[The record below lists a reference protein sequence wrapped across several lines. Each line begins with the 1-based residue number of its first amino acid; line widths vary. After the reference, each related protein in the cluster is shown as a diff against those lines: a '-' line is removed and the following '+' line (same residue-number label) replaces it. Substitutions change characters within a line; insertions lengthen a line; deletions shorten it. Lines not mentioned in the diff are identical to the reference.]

1 MKLFE
6 RLVEYELEHIMK
18 GKRSDKE
25 YKSLDYNKYSVNP
38 VFFQFLKDVKYSIS
52 KNNDDEDEVYV
63 ADFEVSNCKL
73 NITYNDYG
81 NMKFTEKYSITDI
94 KSRDILQKQTLII
107 VKVFSEMLDKI
118 ITNIENFKY
127 NPNMISDK
135 LGKFT
140 RTHFKDDNSYS
151 VYLDSYN
158 NDIVILSKEGSNIT
172 YRGNIV
178 MGEIVYREIRD
189 DNVEGLSR
197 VSYNSKWLLKYIKF
211 ADEIFKKTE
220 EEILFDIFIS

>member
-1 MKLFE
+1 
-6 RLVEYELEHIMK
+6 
-18 GKRSDKE
+18 
-25 YKSLDYNKYSVNP
+25 
-38 VFFQFLKDVKYSIS
+38 
-52 KNNDDEDEVYV
+52 
-63 ADFEVSNCKL
+63 
-73 NITYNDYG
+73 
-81 NMKFTEKYSITDI
+81 MKFTEKYSITDI

-127 NPNMISDK
+127 NPNMILDK
-135 LGKFT
+135 LEKFT
-140 RTHFKDDNSYS
+140 RTHFKDDISYS

-189 DNVEGLSR
+189 NNVEGLSR
-197 VSYNSKWLLKYIKF
+197 VSYNSKWLLSYIKF
-211 ADEIFKKTE
+211 ADEIFKKIE

>member
-1 MKLFE
+1 MRFFE
-6 RLVEYELEHIMK
+6 RLVEYELNNIMK

-25 YKSLDYNKYSVNP
+25 YKSLDYTKYSVNP
-38 VFFQFLKDVKYSIS
+38 EFFQFLKDVEYSIS
-52 KNNDDEDEVYV
+52 KNNEDYA
-63 ADFEVSNCKL
+63 ADFEVSNCNL
-73 NITYNDYG
+73 NIKYNDYG
-81 NMKFTEKYSITDI
+81 NMEFTEKYFITDI
-94 KSRDILQKQTLII
+94 KSRDVLQKQMLII

-118 ITNIENFKY
+118 IMNIKNFRY

-189 DNVEGLSR
+189 NNVAGLSR
-197 VSYNSKWLLKYIKF
+197 VSYNSKWLLTYIKF
-211 ADEIFKKTE
+211 ADEIFKKIE

>member
-1 MKLFE
+1 MRFFE
-6 RLVEYELEHIMK
+6 RLVEYELNNIMK

-25 YKSLDYNKYSVNP
+25 YKSLDYTKYSVNP
-38 VFFQFLKDVKYSIS
+38 EFFQFLKDVKYSIS
-52 KNNDDEDEVYV
+52 KNNEDYV
-63 ADFEVSNCKL
+63 ADFEVSNCNL
-73 NITYNDYG
+73 NIKYNDDG
-81 NMKFTEKYSITDI
+81 NVKFTEKYSITDI
-94 KSRDILQKQTLII
+94 KSRNVLQKQMLII

-118 ITNIENFKY
+118 ITNIENFRY

-140 RTHFKDDNSYS
+140 RNHFKDDVSYS

-189 DNVEGLSR
+189 NNVAGLSR
-197 VSYNSKWLLKYIKF
+197 VSYNSKWLLSYIKF
-211 ADEIFKKTE
+211 ADEIFKKIE
-220 EEILFDIFIS
+220 EEILFNIFIS

>member
-6 RLVEYELEHIMK
+6 RLVEYELEKIMK

-25 YKSLDYNKYSVNP
+25 YKSFDYNKYSVNP
-38 VFFQFLKDVKYSIS
+38 VFFQFLKDVKYSIF
-52 KNNDDEDEVYV
+52 KDDEEYAEYAV
-63 ADFEVSNCKL
+63 DFKLSNCNL
-73 NITYNDYG
+73 NIKYNDYG
-81 NMKFTEKYSITDI
+81 NMEFTEKYSITDI
-94 KSRDILQKQTLII
+94 KLRDILQKQTLII

-118 ITNIENFKY
+118 VTNIKNFRY

-140 RTHFKDDNSYS
+140 RTHFKDDTSYS

-158 NDIVILSKEGSNIT
+158 NDIVILSKEGSNIS

-189 DNVEGLSR
+189 NNVEGLSR
-197 VSYNSKWLLKYIKF
+197 VSYNSKWLLTYIKF
-211 ADEIFKKTE
+211 ADEIFKKIE

>member
-1 MKLFE
+1 MRFFE
-6 RLVEYELEHIMK
+6 RLVEYELNNIMK

-25 YKSLDYNKYSVNP
+25 YKSLDYTKYSINP
-38 VFFQFLKDVKYSIS
+38 VFFQFLKDIKYSIS
-52 KNNDDEDEVYV
+52 KNDEGYS

-81 NMKFTEKYSITDI
+81 NMEFTEKYSITDI
-94 KSRDILQKQTLII
+94 KSRDVLQKQTLII

-118 ITNIENFKY
+118 ITNIKNFKY

-140 RTHFKDDNSYS
+140 RTHFKDDISYS

-158 NDIVILSKEGSNIT
+158 NDIVILSKEGSNIS

-189 DNVEGLSR
+189 NNVEGLSR
-197 VSYNSKWLLKYIKF
+197 VSYNSKWLLTYIKF
-211 ADEIFKKTE
+211 ADEIFKKIE
-220 EEILFDIFIS
+220 EEILFDIFIL

>member
-1 MKLFE
+1 MRFFE
-6 RLVEYELEHIMK
+6 RLVEHELNNIMK

-38 VFFQFLKDVKYSIS
+38 EFFQFLKDVEYSIS
-52 KNNDDEDEVYV
+52 KNNEDYA
-63 ADFEVSNCKL
+63 ADFEVSNCNL
-73 NITYNDYG
+73 NIKYNDYG
-81 NMKFTEKYSITDI
+81 NMEFTEKYSITDI
-94 KSRDILQKQTLII
+94 KSRDVLQKQMLII

-118 ITNIENFKY
+118 IMNIKNFRY
-127 NPNMISDK
+127 NPKMISDK

-158 NDIVILSKEGSNIT
+158 NDIVVLSKEGSNIT

-189 DNVEGLSR
+189 DNVAGLSR
-197 VSYNSKWLLKYIKF
+197 VSYNSKWLLSYIKF
-211 ADEIFKKTE
+211 ADEIFKKIE
-220 EEILFDIFIS
+220 EEILFDIFVS

>member
-1 MKLFE
+1 MRFFE
-6 RLVEYELEHIMK
+6 RLVEYELNNIMK

-25 YKSLDYNKYSVNP
+25 YKSLDYTKYSVNP
-38 VFFQFLKDVKYSIS
+38 VFFQFLKDIKYSIS
-52 KNNDDEDEVYV
+52 KNDEGYS

-81 NMKFTEKYSITDI
+81 NMEFTEKYSITDI
-94 KSRDILQKQTLII
+94 KSRDVLQKQTLII

-118 ITNIENFKY
+118 ITNIKNFKY
-127 NPNMISDK
+127 NANMISDK

-140 RTHFKDDNSYS
+140 RTHFKDDISYS

-158 NDIVILSKEGSNIT
+158 NDIVILSKEGSNIS

-189 DNVEGLSR
+189 NNVEGLSR
-197 VSYNSKWLLKYIKF
+197 VSYNSKWLLTYIKF
-211 ADEIFKKTE
+211 ADEIFKKIE

>member
-1 MKLFE
+1 MRFFE
-6 RLVEYELEHIMK
+6 RLVEYELNNIMK

-25 YKSLDYNKYSVNP
+25 YKSLDYTKYSVNP
-38 VFFQFLKDVKYSIS
+38 VFFQFLKDIKYSIS
-52 KNNDDEDEVYV
+52 KNDEGYS

-81 NMKFTEKYSITDI
+81 NMEFTEKYSITDI
-94 KSRDILQKQTLII
+94 KSRDVLQKQTLII

-118 ITNIENFKY
+118 ITNIKNFKY

-140 RTHFKDDNSYS
+140 RSHFKDDISYS

-158 NDIVILSKEGSNIT
+158 NDIVILSKEGSNIS

-189 DNVEGLSR
+189 NNVEGLSR
-197 VSYNSKWLLKYIKF
+197 VSYNSKWLLTYIKF
-211 ADEIFKKTE
+211 ADEIFKKIE

>member
-1 MKLFE
+1 MRFFE
-6 RLVEYELEHIMK
+6 RLVEYELNNIMK
-18 GKRSDKE
+18 EKRSDKE
-25 YKSLDYNKYSVNP
+25 YKSLDYTKYSVNP
-38 VFFQFLKDVKYSIS
+38 EFFQFLKDVKYSIS
-52 KNNDDEDEVYV
+52 KNNEDYV
-63 ADFEVSNCKL
+63 ADFEVSNCNL
-73 NITYNDYG
+73 NIKYNDDG
-81 NMKFTEKYSITDI
+81 NVKFTEKYSITDI
-94 KSRDILQKQTLII
+94 KSRNVLQKQMLII

-118 ITNIENFKY
+118 ITNIENFRY

-140 RTHFKDDNSYS
+140 RTHFKDDISYS

-197 VSYNSKWLLKYIKF
+197 VSYNSKWLLTYIKF
-211 ADEIFKKTE
+211 ADEIFKKIE

>member
-1 MKLFE
+1 MRFFE
-6 RLVEYELEHIMK
+6 RLVEYELENIMK

-25 YKSLDYNKYSVNP
+25 YKFLDYNKYSVNP

-52 KNNDDEDEVYV
+52 KNDEEYS
-63 ADFEVSNCKL
+63 ADFKLSNCNL
-73 NITYNDYG
+73 NIKYNDYG
-81 NMKFTEKYSITDI
+81 NIKFTEKYSITDI

-118 ITNIENFKY
+118 ITNIKNFKY

-140 RTHFKDDNSYS
+140 RTHFKDDISYS

-158 NDIVILSKEGSNIT
+158 NDIVVLSKEGSNIN
-172 YRGNIV
+172 YRENII
-178 MGEIVYREIRD
+178 MDEILYREIRD
-189 DNVEGLSR
+189 NNVEGLSR
-197 VSYNSKWLLKYIKF
+197 VSYNSNWLLSYIKF
-211 ADEIFKKTE
+211 ADEIFKKIE

>member
-1 MKLFE
+1 MRFFE
-6 RLVEYELEHIMK
+6 RLVEHELTNIMK

-38 VFFQFLKDVKYSIS
+38 EFFQFLKDVEYSIS
-52 KNNDDEDEVYV
+52 KNNEDYA
-63 ADFEVSNCKL
+63 ADFEVSNCNL
-73 NITYNDYG
+73 NIKYNDYG
-81 NMKFTEKYSITDI
+81 NMEFTEKYSITDI
-94 KSRDILQKQTLII
+94 KSRDVLQKQMLII

-118 ITNIENFKY
+118 IMNIKNFRY
-127 NPNMISDK
+127 NPKMISDK

-158 NDIVILSKEGSNIT
+158 NDIVVLSKEGSNIT

-189 DNVEGLSR
+189 DNVAGLSR
-197 VSYNSKWLLKYIKF
+197 VSYNSKWLLSYIKF
-211 ADEIFKKTE
+211 ADEIFKKIE
-220 EEILFDIFIS
+220 EEILFDIFVS

>member
-107 VKVFSEMLDKI
+107 VKVF
-118 ITNIENFKY
+118 
-127 NPNMISDK
+127 
-135 LGKFT
+135 
-140 RTHFKDDNSYS
+140 
-151 VYLDSYN
+151 
-158 NDIVILSKEGSNIT
+158 LS
-172 YRGNIV
+172 
-178 MGEIVYREIRD
+178 
-189 DNVEGLSR
+189 
-197 VSYNSKWLLKYIKF
+197 
-211 ADEIFKKTE
+211 
-220 EEILFDIFIS
+220 